1 MFQFLGSNF
10 CGATVLSRGQ
20 VKLALA
26 QLDSL
31 VDPTPLQL
39 GFVVQFIDHLFLL
52 ETRGWQLDAANFEA
66 QLKTY
71 ETQEY
76 LFDLRTQFYK
86 CPAMYFDFAKN
97 NMYVELGIG
106 MCGMIRARIL
116 QHAGEGGEE
125 G

>member
-1 MFQFLGSNF
+1 M
-10 CGATVLSRGQ
+10 
-20 VKLALA
+20 
-26 QLDSL
+26 
-31 VDPTPLQL
+31 
-39 GFVVQFIDHLFLL
+39 VQFIDHLFLL